1 MSHTKAGGK
10 KKNRR
15 IKPSKV
21 LGAYFIYIGVLI
33 IISMIVLLIL
43 WIKLADY
50 QKGLDQKKT
59 ALAVSE
65 PTPVPEEEKEKK
77 DIRQAQTAFERYA
90 GSMDAEDWTGLW
102 LKQRPDDPE
111 EESAVSEYFLQAI
124 RDEGTSCYLDPSYD
138 EKAPVYKIKIGSK
151 DAARVTMQRDAVGK
165 WTVGDTELLYRGDYS
180 AEDVLPEGMEFL
192 INGNAV
198 GSAEEA
204 EDHFPYSSIRN
215 TLTDPVRWQ
224 KYSIDGL
231 LCEPEVGYGNEDGFE
246 WSDDDN
252 CYLMLASDVD
262 ADDLRQRAE
271 GFFKAYMNYTMS
283 GGAGWKDYRAAQEA
297 GQANSGNPV
306 AGRFAACV
314 AYVPSDSVAY
324 SMLQK
329 AFDSTC
335 YALAYTDHDYGLTK
349 TRGPIR
355 WAGNCVGVDFFYHA
369 YATLNGQRKDY
380 SGEDQLFRVFFINID
395 GSWKIWAFS
404 A

>member
-1 MSHTKAGGK
+1 MSRDTAGIRK
-10 KKNRR
+10 KKRR

-21 LGAYFIYIGVLI
+21 LGAYFIYIAVLI
-33 IISMIVLLIL
+33 ILSIIVLLIL
-43 WIKLADY
+43 WLKLADY
-50 QKGLDQKKT
+50 QKSMDRKET
-59 ALAVSE
+59 ALAAAE
-65 PTPVPEEEKEKK
+65 PTPLPEEEKEKK
-77 DIRQAQTAFERYA
+77 DIKQAQTAFERYA
-90 GSMDAEDWTGLW
+90 NSMDMGTWTGLW
-102 LKQRPDDPE
+102 LTQRPDDPE
-111 EESAVSEYFLQAI
+111 DEAVVSDYFSELI
-124 RDEGTSCYLDPSYD
+124 KNEGTSYYLDPSYD
-138 EKAPVYKIKIGSK
+138 EKKPVYKIKIGSK
-151 DAARVTMQRDAVGK
+151 DAARVYMQRDVVGK
-165 WTVGDTELLYRGDYS
+165 WTIGDTELLYKGDYS
-180 AEDVLPEGMEFL
+180 ADGVLPEGMEFL
-192 INGNAV
+192 INGVKAEP
-198 GSAEEA
+198 SAEG
-204 EDHFPYSSIRN
+204 EDHFPYSSIKN
-215 TLTDPVRWQ
+215 TLIEPVRWQ
-224 KYSIDGL
+224 EYSIDGL
-231 LCEPEVGYGNEDGFE
+231 LCEPEVSYGNEDGFE
-246 WSDDDN
+246 WSEDDN
-252 CYLMLASDVD
+252 CYLALAVDVD
-262 ADDLRQRAE
+262 ADDLKNRAE

-335 YALAYTDHDYGLTK
+335 YALAYTDHDYGLSK

-355 WAGNCVGVDFFYHA
+355 WAENCVGVDFFYHA